1 MRARAVSRFCLA
13 LVMLLASVTL
23 AFPAGLGEW
32 HLTEFQPAIPN
43 GGRAN
48 TIAAH
53 PSDAGKY
60 IVASETGGL
69 FASTDGGL
77 TWHHVNSFVPFTP
90 SAVAFVPADPNIVIA
105 TASDDFS
112 TDGNGGVWRS
122 TDGGT
127 NWVRVAIARPPVIPD
142 DRLSAFEISFAPDT
156 GDIFIGSTW
165 GVLISHDRG
174 ASWIVSSVFTS
185 SYPPYRSAVSVLAMP
200 GGLALAGGP
209 LGLKRS
215 TDGGLTW
222 TDPLSGP
229 GSFEDLHAFA
239 RSPFGVSQAYA
250 VTNNAGT
257 LSVTED
263 GGNTWSPIGSAAA
276 GGGGCGGIA
285 FVKTRGHTFFGPPP
299 YHLMRRSIDLY
310 FGNRCSAAKL
320 VSRQISLSGRFSY
333 SGSWTPLNADHGD
346 TRDLAFNPSGVPALI
361 ASDGGLHNTS
371 DGGLNWTF
379 VGGGRAGYNALQ
391 ITEVKGQWIDD
402 IGRYDRYFGT
412 QDNDLWSSS
421 DDGAT
426 WQKGLCCEGFFIE
439 VWNHVAH
446 VADSIATFV
455 ACSGCFNGQSDAVFA
470 NITGWRN
477 PPGTL
482 AGNPKIIGINSHVQA
497 VAADS
502 GMAKGF
508 ARTDDRGGSWTS
520 FASLPE
526 DMRDLPKLAR
536 TPRQRFVSNR
546 TILYEAIRTGWYAA
560 GDFEINKL
568 ARLSQRRRALSASV
582 TYPAMTNFGGLG
594 IMPTMFAWYQVFAVA
609 PKNPNLLI
617 APDVINQKMMRSDT
631 GGEIWQEIPGLT
643 GLVTDGGRL
652 LFNVSIFPQVS
663 AVSFSPDDP
672 NLVAIGTRQNGI
684 FMSGDGGLTWEKV
697 PGSEIAPL
705 ITSLTWRSANDLTIS
720 TYGRGL
726 WRLKWELDLHIPDLV
741 GLCDWPCDIRV
752 LHPEWVFD
760 PPYERVGKAY
770 VVLNGHLKGA
780 EFERGRLV
788 KAYVS
793 PGGTLVSAAK
803 EPEPLG
809 LEVAEANQ
817 WMGFRDAP
825 ADLLRVDFTEATL
838 SGLIVDQKDKVS
850 ALIESPVAMTM
861 TTLDEQRSTVKQF
874 ERLEMAASQKSP
886 TVDAPYIELR
896 KEKKDEKERAGFPN
910 AYGPGERIII
920 KGRNMGSF
928 DTLEILVDGNV
939 IDKLKPDKRSEFEAE
954 FSAPPAFGV
963 HRVELRDTRSG
974 RVIDG
979 TMFSV
984 GHSDEEEEES
994 GEEEKDK
1001 KEEQ

>member
-1 MRARAVSRFCLA
+1 
-13 LVMLLASVTL
+13 MLLASARL

-32 HLTEFQPAIPN
+32 RLTEFQPAIPN

-53 PSDAGKY
+53 PTDAHRY

-69 FASTDGGL
+69 FASADGGL
-77 TWHHVNSFVPFTP
+77 TWHHVDTFSPFTP
-90 SAVAFVPADPNIVIA
+90 SAVAFVPADPSIVIA
-105 TASDDFS
+105 TTSDDFS
-112 TDGNGGVWRS
+112 TSGNGGVWRS
-122 TDGGT
+122 TDGGAS
-127 NWVRVAIARPPVIPD
+127 WAQVAIVRPPSIPA

-156 GDIFIGSTW
+156 GDVFIGSTW

-174 ASWIVSSVFTS
+174 ASWTVSRVFTS
-185 SYPPYRSAVSVLAMP
+185 SYPPFRSAVSVLAMP
-200 GGLALAGGP
+200 SGLILAGGS

-222 TDPLSGP
+222 TDPLTGP

-239 RSPFGVSQAYA
+239 RSPFRSDQAYA
-250 VTNNAGT
+250 VTNNAGR

-263 GGNTWSPIGSAAA
+263 GGNTWSAIGSAAA

-285 FVKTRGHTFFGPPP
+285 FVKTRGHIFFGPPP
-299 YHLMRRSIDLY
+299 FHLLRRSIDLY
-310 FGNRCSAAKL
+310 FGNRCSTAKL
-320 VSRQISLSGRFSY
+320 VSRQIAGTSRFSY

-346 TRDLAFNPSGVPALI
+346 TRDLAFNPSGVPSLL
-361 ASDGGLHNTS
+361 ASDGGLHATS
-371 DGGLNWTF
+371 DGGANWAF

-402 IGRYDRYFGT
+402 IARYDRYFGT

-426 WQKGLCCEGFFIE
+426 WQRGPRWEGFFIE
-439 VWNHVAH
+439 VWNRVAH
-446 VADSIATFV
+446 AANSIVTYV
-455 ACSGCFNGQSDAVFA
+455 ACADCSNGQSDALFA
-470 NITGWRN
+470 NITGWSN

-502 GMAKGF
+502 GMARGY
-508 ARTDDRGGSWTS
+508 ARTDDRGGTWTS

-526 DMRDLPKLAR
+526 ELRDLPKLAR
-536 TPRQRFVSNR
+536 TPRLRFLPSRLV
-546 TILYEAIRTGWYAA
+546 LYEAIRTGWYAS

-568 ARLSQRRRALSASV
+568 ARMTQRPRSLSASV

-609 PKNPNLLI
+609 PKKPNLLI
-617 APDVINQKMMRSDT
+617 APDVINQKMMRSET

-643 GLVTDGGRL
+643 ALVTDSGRL
-652 LFNVSIFPQVS
+652 FFNVSIFPQVS

-697 PGSEIAPL
+697 PGSEVATL
-705 ITSLTWRSANDLTIS
+705 ITSLTWRSATDLTIS

-726 WRLKWELDLHIPDLV
+726 WRLKWELNLHIPDLV
-741 GLCDWPCDIRV
+741 GLCEWPCDIRA

-760 PPYERVGKAY
+760 PPYEQIGKAY
-770 VVLNGHLKGA
+770 LVLNGHLNGA
-780 EFERGRLV
+780 EFRRGRLA

-803 EPEPLG
+803 QPRPLG
-809 LEVAEANQ
+809 VEVAEAEQ
-817 WMGFRDAP
+817 WMGLRDAP
-825 ADLLRVDFTEATL
+825 ADLLRIDFEEASL

-850 ALIESPVAMTM
+850 ALVESPVALTM
-861 TTLDEQRSTVKQF
+861 TTLNEQRSAREQF
-874 ERLEMAASQKSP
+874 EKLEMAASQKSP
-886 TVDAPYIELR
+886 TADAPYIELQ
-896 KEKKDEKERAGFPN
+896 KKKKDRKERAGFPN
-910 AYGPGERIII
+910 AYAPGEEIII
-920 KGRNMGSF
+920 KARNMGTF
-928 DTLEILVDGNV
+928 DTLELLVDGNV
-939 IDKLKPDKRSEFEAE
+939 VDKIRPDKRSELETE
-954 FSAPPAFGV
+954 FSAPPDFGI
-963 HRVELRDTRSG
+963 HKIEFRDTRSG
-974 RVIDG
+974 RIIDG
-979 TMFSV
+979 TMFAV

-994 GEEEKDK
+994 GEEDKDK

>member
-1 MRARAVSRFCLA
+1 MRARAVSTLCLA
-13 LVMLLASVTL
+13 LVMLLASATL
-23 AFPAGLGEW
+23 AFSTGLGEW
-32 HLTEFQPAIPN
+32 RLAEFQPSIPN

-53 PSDAGKY
+53 PTDASRY

-77 TWHHVNSFVPFTP
+77 TWHHVDTFSPFTP
-90 SAVAFVPADPNIVIA
+90 NAVAFVPADPSIVIA
-105 TASDDFS
+105 SAGDDFS
-112 TDGNGGVWRS
+112 TAGSGGVWRS
-122 TDGGT
+122 TDGGAS
-127 NWVRVAIARPPVIPD
+127 WVQVAIARPPSIPA

-156 GDIFIGSTW
+156 GDIFVGSTW

-174 ASWIVSSVFTS
+174 ASWTVSSVFTS
-185 SYPPYRSAVSVLAMP
+185 TYPPFRTVVSVLAMP
-200 GGLALAGGP
+200 GGLVLAGGS

-215 TDGGLTW
+215 TNSGLTW

-229 GSFEDLHAFA
+229 GSFEDLHAFG
-239 RSPFGVSQAYA
+239 RSPFTADQAYA
-250 VTNNAGT
+250 VTNNAGR

-276 GGGGCGGIA
+276 GGGSCGGIA
-285 FVKTRGHTFFGPPP
+285 FVKTRGRTFFGPPP
-299 YHLMRRSIDLY
+299 FHLRRRAVDLY
-310 FGNRCSAAKL
+310 FGNRCSASKL
-320 VSRQISLSGRFSY
+320 VSPQIALSSRFSY

-346 TRDLAFNPSGVPALI
+346 TRDLAFNPSGVPALL
-361 ASDGGLHNTS
+361 ASDGGLHATS
-371 DGGLNWTF
+371 DGGSNWAF
-379 VGGGRAGYNALQ
+379 VGGGVAGYNALQ

-412 QDNDLWSSS
+412 QDNDLWSSG
-421 DDGAT
+421 DEGAT
-426 WQKGLCCEGFFIE
+426 WQRGPRWEGFFIE

-455 ACSGCFNGQSDAVFA
+455 ACSGCWNGQSDALFA

-526 DMRDLPKLAR
+526 DIRDLPKLAR
-536 TPRQRFVSNR
+536 TPRLRFLPSR
-546 TILYEAIRTGWYAA
+546 AILYEAIRTGWYAP

-568 ARLSQRRRALSASV
+568 ARLGQRLRGLGATV

-617 APDVINQKMMRSDT
+617 APDVVNQKMMRSDT

-643 GLVTDGGRL
+643 ALVTDGGRL

-672 NLVAIGTRQNGI
+672 NLVALGTRQNGI
-684 FMSGDGGLTWEKV
+684 IMSGDGGLTWEKV
-697 PGSEIAPL
+697 PGSEIATL
-705 ITSLTWRSANDLTIS
+705 ITSLAWRSSTDLTIS

-726 WRLKWELDLHIPDLV
+726 WRLKWELSLRIPDLSH
-741 GLCDWPCDIRV
+741 LCAWPCDIRA
-752 LHPEWVFD
+752 LNPEWAFD
-760 PPYERVGKAY
+760 PPYERIGKAY
-770 VVLNGHLKGA
+770 LVLNGHLNGA
-780 EFERGRLV
+780 EFVRGRLA

-803 EPEPLG
+803 DAAPLG
-809 LEVAEANQ
+809 LEVAEASQ
-817 WMGFRDAP
+817 WMGLRDAP
-825 ADLLRVDFTEATL
+825 AGLLRFDFAEAWL
-838 SGLIVDQKDKVS
+838 SGLIVDRKDKVA
-850 ALIESPVAMTM
+850 ALIESPILVTM
-861 TTLDEQRSTVKQF
+861 TTLDEQRSAWEQF
-874 ERLEMAASQKSP
+874 EKIEMAGSQKSP
-886 TVDAPYIELR
+886 TANAPYIDLH

-920 KGRNMGSF
+920 KGRNMGAF

-939 IDKLKPDKRSEFEAE
+939 VNKLRPDKRSEIEAE
-954 FSAPPAFGV
+954 FSAPSAFGV
-963 HRVELRDTRSG
+963 HKIVLRDARSG
-974 RVIDG
+974 RIIDG

-984 GHSDEEEEES
+984 GHSDSEEEELKER
-994 GEEEKDK
+994 GGDK